1 MRDVENELFTVVAT
15 ALRTEF
21 PEIFVT
27 GDIVAAPNK
36 FPCVAFYEDDNYI
49 AQEDMDSGEA
59 EKIATLRYRV
69 DVYSN
74 KVSGRKAE
82 AKSILAVIQPY
93 LYARNF
99 TRFSQT
105 PINDLGD
112 KIYHIVATYRVK
124 TDGTSFYRV

>member
-15 ALRTEF
+15 TLREEF
-21 PEIFVT
+21 PTIFVT
-27 GDIVAAPNK
+27 GDAVAAPTQ

-49 AQEDMDSGEA
+49 SQEDMDSSFE
-59 EKIATLRYRV
+59 ERYATLRYRV

-82 AKSILAVIQPY
+82 AKSILAVIQPL
-93 LYARNF
+93 LYMRNF
-99 TRFSQT
+99 TRFSMT
-105 PINDLGD
+105 PLNDMGD
-112 KIYHIVATYRVK
+112 KICHYVVTYRVK